1 MFDVC
6 VIGHVVRDVN
16 TIGGSEYEPSP
27 GGTAYYSAIVYA
39 SLGLRAAVITKV
51 ARQDEG
57 PLLDGLRGAGVEV
70 VNLDTERT
78 TVFRNYYAPENSDI
92 RMQHVDAR
100 AGGLFLEDLPPLR
113 ARLVHVGPLTK
124 EDVDPSI
131 IRHYAKLGST
141 IALDAQGLTRDIV
154 GGEVVASHGPGLGA
168 FLRHVDV
175 FQADD
180 EEILTFTGLAAV
192 NEAAA
197 RVRADGAGTVIVTKA
212 SRGSLVFGPEGTL
225 RIPAVPP
232 RRRLDATGCGDTYLA
247 AFMSRRLRGERLI
260 ECANFAAVAAS
271 LNIENHGPL
280 KGSTDDVF
288 ARWAEFARL
297 EDPDFGLPPRRAIN
311 GTAVNVADGDN
322 S

>member
-1 MFDVC
+1 
-6 VIGHVVRDVN
+6 
-16 TIGGSEYEPSP
+16 
-27 GGTAYYSAIVYA
+27 
-39 SLGLRAAVITKV
+39 
-51 ARQDEG
+51 
-57 PLLDGLRGAGVEV
+57 
-70 VNLDTERT
+70 
-78 TVFRNYYAPENSDI
+78 
-92 RMQHVDAR
+92 
-100 AGGLFLEDLPPLR
+100 
-113 ARLVHVGPLTK
+113 
-124 EDVDPSI
+124 
-131 IRHYAKLGST
+131 
-141 IALDAQGLTRDIV
+141 
-154 GGEVVASHGPGLGA
+154 
-168 FLRHVDV
+168 
-175 FQADD
+175 
-180 EEILTFTGLAAV
+180 
-192 NEAAA
+192 
-197 RVRADGAGTVIVTKA
+197 
-212 SRGSLVFGPEGTL
+212 L